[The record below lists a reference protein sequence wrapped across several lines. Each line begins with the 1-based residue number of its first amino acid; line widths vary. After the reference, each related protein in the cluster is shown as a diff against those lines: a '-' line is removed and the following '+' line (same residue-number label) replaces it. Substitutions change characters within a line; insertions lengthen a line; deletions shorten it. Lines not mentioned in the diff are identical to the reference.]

1 MTKKIILDTD
11 PGIDDAMA
19 ILFAEGHTSV
29 DLIGITTVF
38 GNATI
43 ENSTRNALYLKQKYG
58 MKQTYPWGG

>member
-19 ILFAEGHTSV
+19 ILFAEAHP
-29 DLIGITTVF
+29 DIELMGITTVY

-43 ENSTRNALYLKQKYG
+43 D
-58 MKQTYPWGG
+58 

>member
-19 ILFAEGHTSV
+19 IRFAEAHP
-29 DLIGITTVF
+29 DIELMGITTVY

-43 ENSTRNALYLKQKYG
+43 DNGTQNAPLSETEVWNEG
-58 MKQTYPWGG
+58 ACG

>member
-19 ILFAEGHTSV
+19 ILFAEGHAAV

-38 GNATI
+38 GNAPLKT
-43 ENSTRNALYLKQKYG
+43 ALA
-58 MKQTYPWGG
+58 MPFT